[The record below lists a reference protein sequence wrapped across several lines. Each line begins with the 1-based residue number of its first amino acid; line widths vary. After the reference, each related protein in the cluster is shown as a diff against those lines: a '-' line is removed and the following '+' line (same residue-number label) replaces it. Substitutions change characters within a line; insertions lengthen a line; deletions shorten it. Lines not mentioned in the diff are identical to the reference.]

1 MPNWC
6 ENTLIVSGEPAD
18 LARFKEFAKGNDE
31 LLDANC
37 FIPYPKEYALLD
49 KISPL
54 RILDDLPEAQRKTE
68 ELAETEIPDAVM
80 LTLKGYDL
88 TRDGYNQGGYDWCI
102 QNWGTKGNLYRVEL
116 EEELRLLTYQFQ
128 TAWSPPSPVICK
140 MGEMFPELLFELEY
154 KDESMGFQGQLE
166 IRNGEVNNV

>member
-6 ENTLIVSGEPAD
+6 ENTLIVSGEPGR
-18 LARFKEFAKGNDE
+18 LAKFKEFAKGPDGE
-31 LLDANC
+31 LLDMER
-37 FIPYPKEYALLD
+37 FIPYPKKYAFLD

-54 RILDDLPEAQRKTE
+54 GGEEQEVAEEEIPEAV
-68 ELAETEIPDAVM
+68 LLG
-80 LTLKGYDL
+80 LTGYDL
-88 TRDGYNQGGYDWCI
+88 ARDGYNQGGYDWCVL
-102 QNWGTKGNLYRVEL
+102 NWGTKWNFSHVEL
-116 EEELRLLTYQFQ
+116 EEELGLLTYQFV

-166 IRNGEVNNV
+166 IRNGKPFTFIE